1 MKKFYQTEWQDIKF
15 ESFAVLSQGE
25 IADEDF
31 YTKFYVAFF
40 DRYACY
46 ENMNPEWRHDKE
58 IDARFIVD
66 QIQERERECLV

>member
-31 YTKFYVAFF
+31 YTKFYVAFLTGMP
-40 DRYACY
+40 A
-46 ENMNPEWRHDKE
+46 MK
-58 IDARFIVD
+58 I
-66 QIQERERECLV
+66 